1 MTSATLRKYILTGRE
16 LEFSYHHKRYSITYS
31 FEEDRRTI
39 SFCQF
44 SQPCEDFSSMEQF
57 LFHAKLGQ
65 EYLRDIVEQ
74 FEDIIVY

>member
-1 MTSATLRKYILTGRE
+1 MTSGTLQKYILTGRE

-44 SQPCEDFSSMEQF
+44 SQPCEDYASSEEF
-57 LFHAKLGQ
+57 LLFAKIGE
-65 EYLRDIVEQ
+65 EYLREVIEQIEDIV
-74 FEDIIVY
+74 VY